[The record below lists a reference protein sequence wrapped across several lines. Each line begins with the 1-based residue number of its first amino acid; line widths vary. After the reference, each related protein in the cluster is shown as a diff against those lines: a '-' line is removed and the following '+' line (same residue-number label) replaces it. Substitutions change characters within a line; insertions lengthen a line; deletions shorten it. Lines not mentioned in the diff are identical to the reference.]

1 MHENKFKW
9 LLFIDIFNLIFF
21 LVVLYLYHFRI
32 CYTLHCKTID
42 SNLDNIFLYGIFTI
56 FYFMVYFLFF
66 IIKKNILIELSLF
79 IIISLAQFFLNF
91 AFFINNDMVFVP
103 MIVLI
108 VFRIYR
114 WNNYLKEFQ
123 LNYTNKL

>member
-1 MHENKFKW
+1 
-9 LLFIDIFNLIFF
+9 
-21 LVVLYLYHFRI
+21 
-32 CYTLHCKTID
+32 
-42 SNLDNIFLYGIFTI
+42 
-56 FYFMVYFLFF
+56 MVYFLFF